1 MNPFEMLFV
10 PMVLFMVIVAPT
22 WIVMH
27 YRSVNRSS
35 SQLSEDDRQAL
46 EDMSVAVDQ
55 MADRIESL
63 ESILDADHPN
73 WRQERGGQTQEE
85 VSRCRIVS
93 VVLVKV
99 VVVVGVWVSI
109 ETAPKDGSAVSVP
122 ALLRTGTCPTGSF
135 V

>member
-27 YRSVNRSS
+27 YRSVSRSS

-46 EDMSVAVDQ
+46 EEMLVAVDQ

-63 ESILDADHPN
+63 ESILGADHPN
-73 WRQERGGQTQEE
+73 WRQERGGQAKEE
-85 VSRCRIVS
+85 V
-93 VVLVKV
+93 
-99 VVVVGVWVSI
+99 
-109 ETAPKDGSAVSVP
+109 
-122 ALLRTGTCPTGSF
+122 
-135 V
+135 

>member
-35 SQLSEDDRQAL
+35 SQLSEDDRQAI
-46 EDMSVAVDQ
+46 EDMLVAVDQ

-73 WRQERGGQTQEE
+73 WRQERGDQAQEE
-85 VSRCRIVS
+85 V
-93 VVLVKV
+93 
-99 VVVVGVWVSI
+99 
-109 ETAPKDGSAVSVP
+109 
-122 ALLRTGTCPTGSF
+122 
-135 V
+135 

>member
-10 PMVLFMVIVAPT
+10 PTVLVILVIVAPT

-35 SQLSEDDRQAL
+35 SQLSEGDRQAL
-46 EDMSVAVDQ
+46 EEILVAVDQ

-73 WRQERGGQTQEE
+73 WRQERGGQTKKE
-85 VSRCRIVS
+85 V
-93 VVLVKV
+93 
-99 VVVVGVWVSI
+99 
-109 ETAPKDGSAVSVP
+109 
-122 ALLRTGTCPTGSF
+122 
-135 V
+135 

>member
-35 SQLSEDDRQAL
+35 SQLSDDDRQAL
-46 EDMSVAVDQ
+46 EEMLIAVDQ
-55 MADRIESL
+55 MAERIDSL

-73 WRQERGGQTQEE
+73 WRQNADAAAREE
-85 VSRCRIVS
+85 GR
-93 VVLVKV
+93 
-99 VVVVGVWVSI
+99 
-109 ETAPKDGSAVSVP
+109 
-122 ALLRTGTCPTGSF
+122 
-135 V
+135 

>member
-1 MNPFEMLFV
+1 MNLLEMLFV

-46 EDMSVAVDQ
+46 EEMLLAVDQ

-73 WRQERGGQTQEE
+73 WRQERGGQTKDE
-85 VSRCRIVS
+85 V
-93 VVLVKV
+93 
-99 VVVVGVWVSI
+99 
-109 ETAPKDGSAVSVP
+109 
-122 ALLRTGTCPTGSF
+122 
-135 V
+135 

>member
-35 SQLSEDDRQAL
+35 SQLSEDERQSL
-46 EDMSVAVDQ
+46 EEMLVAVDQ

-63 ESILDADHPN
+63 ESILDADHAN
-73 WRQERGGQTQEE
+73 WRQERGGETKNE
-85 VSRCRIVS
+85 V
-93 VVLVKV
+93 
-99 VVVVGVWVSI
+99 
-109 ETAPKDGSAVSVP
+109 
-122 ALLRTGTCPTGSF
+122 
-135 V
+135 

>member
-46 EDMSVAVDQ
+46 EEMLVAVDQ
-55 MADRIESL
+55 MADRIDSL

-73 WRQERGGQTQEE
+73 WRQESSGQTKKE
-85 VSRCRIVS
+85 VCKD
-93 VVLVKV
+93 VK
-99 VVVVGVWVSI
+99 S
-109 ETAPKDGSAVSVP
+109 SAQ
-122 ALLRTGTCPTGSF
+122 F
-135 V
+135 W

>member
-22 WIVMH
+22 WNVMH

-46 EDMSVAVDQ
+46 EEMLVAVDQ

-73 WRQERGGQTQEE
+73 WRHETGGQSKEE
-85 VSRCRIVS
+85 V
-93 VVLVKV
+93 
-99 VVVVGVWVSI
+99 
-109 ETAPKDGSAVSVP
+109 
-122 ALLRTGTCPTGSF
+122 
-135 V
+135 

>member
-27 YRSVNRSS
+27 YRSVNRSR

-46 EDMSVAVDQ
+46 EEMLVAVDQ

-73 WRQERGGQTQEE
+73 WRHETGGQSKEE
-85 VSRCRIVS
+85 V
-93 VVLVKV
+93 
-99 VVVVGVWVSI
+99 
-109 ETAPKDGSAVSVP
+109 
-122 ALLRTGTCPTGSF
+122 
-135 V
+135 

>member
-27 YRSVNRSS
+27 YRSVNRSN

-46 EDMSVAVDQ
+46 EEMLVAVDQ

-73 WRQERGGQTQEE
+73 WRSESGGQAKKE
-85 VSRCRIVS
+85 V
-93 VVLVKV
+93 
-99 VVVVGVWVSI
+99 
-109 ETAPKDGSAVSVP
+109 
-122 ALLRTGTCPTGSF
+122 
-135 V
+135 

>member
-27 YRSVNRSS
+27 YRNANRSS
-35 SQLSEDDRQAL
+35 SQLSEDDRQSL
-46 EDMSVAVDQ
+46 EEMLVAVDQ

-73 WRQERGGQTQEE
+73 WRREGDGQTQEE
-85 VSRCRIVS
+85 V
-93 VVLVKV
+93 
-99 VVVVGVWVSI
+99 
-109 ETAPKDGSAVSVP
+109 
-122 ALLRTGTCPTGSF
+122 
-135 V
+135 

>member
-46 EDMSVAVDQ
+46 EEMLVAVDQ
-55 MADRIESL
+55 MAGRIESL

-73 WRQERGGQTQEE
+73 WRRERDGQTKEE
-85 VSRCRIVS
+85 
-93 VVLVKV
+93 L
-99 VVVVGVWVSI
+99 
-109 ETAPKDGSAVSVP
+109 
-122 ALLRTGTCPTGSF
+122 
-135 V
+135 

>member
-1 MNPFEMLFV
+1 MNPFEMLIV

-46 EDMSVAVDQ
+46 EDTLVAVDQ

-73 WRQERGGQTQEE
+73 WRRERGSQTQEE
-85 VSRCRIVS
+85 V
-93 VVLVKV
+93 
-99 VVVVGVWVSI
+99 
-109 ETAPKDGSAVSVP
+109 
-122 ALLRTGTCPTGSF
+122 
-135 V
+135 

>member
-1 MNPFEMLFV
+1 MNPIEMLFV

-46 EDMSVAVDQ
+46 EDMLVAVDQ

-73 WRQERGGQTQEE
+73 WRHERDGQTRQE
-85 VSRCRIVS
+85 V
-93 VVLVKV
+93 
-99 VVVVGVWVSI
+99 
-109 ETAPKDGSAVSVP
+109 
-122 ALLRTGTCPTGSF
+122 
-135 V
+135 